1 LPIFLTNFPKFCYFS
16 QKKTYHIKRNAT
28 NSVIQMLDLLI
39 ADGNAK
45 IP

>member
-1 LPIFLTNFPKFCYFS
+1 SKILLFFS
-16 QKKTYHIKRNAT
+16 KKTYHIKRNAT